1 MAQALVAL
9 KSARVYLGDI
19 NGISWPDSILMP
31 MLQEAHG
38 ELVQEC
44 ERFSLSVILNQS
56 AILLVNAGDLT
67 LGANQPATLVEP
79 ISIMER
85 IPGSDMESF
94 EPMLR
99 LTFIPLQDQSEEL
112 QYWAWL
118 GQVITFLGATQ
129 DREILLRYKGSISTP
144 NLLTDPLGFIFAER
158 YIGPRVA
165 SIAWDSIGKDGSK
178 FQKLAENQLY
188 KIIQSNVTNDQR
200 PVRRKGY
207 RSSKNLYGPD
217 GGSVIGPNIT
227 QQGAASVLW
236 IPTTTPPD
244 GVRTE
249 FFFTNLPK
257 YCSFN
262 GANQFP
268 ITGYILTTYSSNIQ
282 ITGAIGPGYLIT
294 TTAGTSTVTFRDVL
308 GNVITPGVTD
318 DIRAA
323 IGQAMLG
330 VPTTWTPTL
339 TPPDGIRTAFNFQGI
354 PSFISFNG
362 LNQFPSS
369 ATTTNLGRFS
379 VHFIDIAGN
388 VLTPGATDD
397 IRAEIN

>member
-1 MAQALVAL
+1 MAQASVAL
-9 KSARVYLGDI
+9 KSARIYLGDI

-31 MLQEAHG
+31 ILQEAHG

-85 IPGSDMESF
+85 IPGSDLESF

-118 GQVITFLGATQ
+118 GQIITFLGATQ

-178 FQKLAENQLY
+178 FQKLAENNLY
-188 KIIQSNVTNDQR
+188 KIVQSNVTNDQR

-207 RSSKNLYGPD
+207 RSPKDTGPE
-217 GGSVIGPNIT
+217 GARISGIITVQGPT
-227 QQGAASVLW
+227 VAWL
-236 IPTTTPPD
+236 PTTTH
-244 GVRTE
+244 
-249 FFFTNLPK
+249 
-257 YCSFN
+257 
-262 GANQFP
+262 
-268 ITGYILTTYSSNIQ
+268 
-282 ITGAIGPGYLIT
+282 
-294 TTAGTSTVTFRDVL
+294 
-308 GNVITPGVTD
+308 
-318 DIRAA
+318 
-323 IGQAMLG
+323 
-330 VPTTWTPTL
+330 
-339 TPPDGIRTAFNFQGI
+339 PDGIRTMFFFTRF
-354 PSFISFNG
+354 PKYVSWNG
-362 LNQFPSS
+362 LNQFENIGYLLTVFPTASQPVGPLS
-369 ATTTNLGRFS
+369 PGYSMTQSGGIYS
-379 VHFIDIAGN
+379 VTFLDSNGTAL
-388 VLTPGATDD
+388 VPGIKDD
-397 IRAEIN
+397 